1 MIFQTTLEQFQG
13 PLDLLLQ
20 LIEKDDLDISKVALA
35 QVTEEYLAYVEK
47 LPASRTAEIADF
59 LVIAARLVYLKSK
72 LLVPDE
78 APDEEGI
85 ALEDQL
91 RLYKKF
97 MEAARELEG
106 RFAGDATAFIRDV
119 PLLLREFVPPQGVS
133 GSLLEQV
140 MQQLIG
146 VHTRRREIVE
156 HVAQASS
163 ISIEES
169 LARIHAIL
177 ERSKRIAFSA
187 LLGKNADIAER
198 VVHFLALL
206 ELAKQRK
213 VTLHQRSLFHEIHIA
228 AV

>member
-1 MIFQTTLEQFQG
+1 MIFHAKLEQFQG

-20 LIEKDDLDISKVALA
+20 LIEKEDLDISKVALA
-35 QVTEEYLAYVEK
+35 SVTEEYLAYVEH
-47 LPASRTAEIADF
+47 LPAQRTAEIADF

-78 APDEEGI
+78 TPEEEGI

-97 MEAARELEG
+97 MEAARDVEQ
-106 RFAGDATAFIRDV
+106 RFAGTAVSFIRDV
-119 PLLLREFVPPQGVS
+119 PSAVGEFVPPKGVS

-140 MQQLIG
+140 MQRLIG
-146 VHTRRREIVE
+146 VHTKRREIVE
-156 HVAQASS
+156 RVSNTQTL
-163 ISIEES
+163 SIEES
-169 LARIHAIL
+169 FARIYAVL
-177 ERSKRIAFSA
+177 ERSKRIAFGA
-187 LLGKNADIAER
+187 LLSKNADIAER